1 MFFMRTPVL
10 RLERQMVVLITDGV
24 DLVQLV
30 VSAVSAL
37 AAVASVWVALY
48 ISRRSKWPDVVAYLE
63 ADRDSGTT
71 DLVVRN
77 IGDSPAYDVRVGFG
91 VDYTLVQP
99 VFQKGASGSFVRTGI
114 PMLVPGSER
123 RTTVFENCWGSEH
136 ATDTCEVEVSFG
148 GRVCSAG
155 CAVCPPNA
163 SSSTAP
169 TPTRCIGTA
178 LRSRPWTRSSR

>member
-1 MFFMRTPVL
+1 M
-10 RLERQMVVLITDGV
+10 ERQMVVSITAGV

-48 ISRRSKWPDVVAYLE
+48 ISHRSKWPDVVAYLE
-63 ADRDSGTT
+63 ADLDSGTT

-123 RTTVFENCWGSEH
+123 RTTVFENGWGSEH
-136 ATDTCEVEVSFG
+136 ATDTCEVDVSFG
-148 GRVCSAG
+148 RKGVLGGMRRMSAR
-155 CAVCPPNA
+155 CVLEYRSYANAVHRHSLEKQAVDALVEIA
-163 SSSTAP
+163 SY
-169 TPTRCIGTA
+169 
-178 LRSRPWTRSSR
+178 LRSR